1 MGCKEHDFAAPSLSD
16 YLKQLPQEKGL
27 ERSRV
32 VRMADLNETFGYQI
46 FTGSRNPSR
55 NKVLQIAFAM
65 ALSMK
70 ETNRALTA
78 AGVSVLNCKDRRD
91 AIIIFCIDR
100 GCSLQKVNDELT
112 ASLVEHLAS
121 LDRDNSYRVER
132 VLKFSDVETTELVY
146 FEGSGGGSL
155 GPFVRKHINA
165 SAQIGGVYERL
176 FAAQRAGLRYEH
188 LPRIVDCRRMGDEF
202 CVVMEYVEGETL
214 EALVGRLGAT
224 LDYAR
229 GLYPVLCKA
238 VGELHAGFAAA
249 GEPGVPVIHRDL
261 KPSNII
267 VSGVRYAAD
276 AGMTF
281 SSLVIIDLG
290 IARVWR
296 DGADADTVKFGT
308 RSYAPPEQYGFGQT
322 SVRSDIYALG
332 ALLFFCLTGTDPKP
346 GRDMREQ
353 CEALDVPA
361 PLADVVCMAMALDPA
376 KRFASAAALGHAART
391 AYGLCLPGAG
401 SIRVTGPSM
410 AQVALQM
417 TISSV
422 RQPQDVSLAAP
433 CRKSLLSRIPE
444 PIGRMWNGMI
454 YAATLLLLV
463 GSHFAVFHPTG
474 ANQSYPTLLLI
485 IDYFLFVDGLM
496 VLMHFALL
504 DKRRLRRRFA
514 LLDSYRGKKLAKL
527 WLKAL
532 GVLLLC
538 MIVIVAVANAA
549 GVVDTSAT

>member
-1 MGCKEHDFAAPSLSD
+1 MDTQSPTYSD
-16 YLKQLPQEKGL
+16 
-27 ERSRV
+27 
-32 VRMADLNETFGYQI
+32 
-46 FTGSRNPSR
+46 
-55 NKVLQIAFAM
+55 
-65 ALSMK
+65 
-70 ETNRALTA
+70 
-78 AGVSVLNCKDRRD
+78 
-91 AIIIFCIDR
+91 
-100 GCSLQKVNDELT
+100 DELT
-112 ASLVEHLAS
+112 AALAAHLAS
-121 LDRDNSYRVER
+121 LERDDSYRVER
-132 VLKFSDVETTELVY
+132 ALKCSDVETTELVY

-155 GPFVRKHINA
+155 GPFVRKRIDA
-165 SAQIGGVYERL
+165 SAQIGGAYERL
-176 FAAQRAGLRYEH
+176 FAAQQAGRRFEH
-188 LPRIVDCRRMGDEF
+188 LPRIVDCRRAGEELD
-202 CVVMEYVEGETL
+202 VVMEYVEGETL

-224 LDYAR
+224 PDYAR
-229 GLYPVLCKA
+229 GLYPVLCEA

-267 VSGVRYAAD
+267 VSGANYAPD

-332 ALLFFCLTGTDPKP
+332 ALLFFCLTGADPKP

-353 CEALDVPA
+353 CEAHGIPVPLTDVI
-361 PLADVVCMAMALDPA
+361 CMAMALDPA
-376 KRFASAAALGHAART
+376 KRFASAEALGRATRAAYDLSRPVRPPAPAPVRT
-391 AYGLCLPGAG
+391 PASETVLMLQGLQNPAGLP
-401 SIRVTGPSM
+401 RP
-410 AQVALQM
+410 
-417 TISSV
+417 
-422 RQPQDVSLAAP
+422 AASAA
-433 CRKSLLSRIPE
+433 CGLLSRVPE
-444 PIGRMWNGMI
+444 SLGRIWN
-454 YAATLLLLV
+454 TLVCFSLLV
-463 GSHFAVFHPTG
+463 FFAGSHFAVFHPTG
-474 ANQSYPTLLLI
+474 ANQSYPTWLLI
-485 IDYFLFVDGLM
+485 IEYFFFVDGLM

-514 LLDSYRGKKLAKL
+514 LLDSHRGKKLAKL

-538 MIVIVAVANAA
+538 MIVTVAIANAT

>member
-1 MGCKEHDFAAPSLSD
+1 MDTQSPTYSD
-16 YLKQLPQEKGL
+16 
-27 ERSRV
+27 
-32 VRMADLNETFGYQI
+32 
-46 FTGSRNPSR
+46 
-55 NKVLQIAFAM
+55 
-65 ALSMK
+65 
-70 ETNRALTA
+70 
-78 AGVSVLNCKDRRD
+78 
-91 AIIIFCIDR
+91 
-100 GCSLQKVNDELT
+100 DELT
-112 ASLVEHLAS
+112 AALAGHLAS
-121 LDRDNSYRVER
+121 LERDDSYRVDR
-132 VLKFSDVETTELVY
+132 ILKHSDVETTELVY

-155 GPFVRKHINA
+155 GPFVRKRINA

-224 LDYAR
+224 LDYACELF
-229 GLYPVLCKA
+229 GALCDA
-238 VGELHAGFAAA
+238 AAELHAGFAMA
-249 GEPGVPVIHRDL
+249 GERPVPVIHRDL

-267 VSGVRYAAD
+267 VSGVRYSVD

-308 RSYAPPEQYGFGQT
+308 RPYAPPEQYGFGQT
-322 SVRSDIYALG
+322 SVRSDVYALG

-376 KRFASAAALGHAART
+376 KRFASAEALGRATRAAYDLSHPVQPPAPVCT
-391 AYGLCLPGAG
+391 PTSETVLTPQGLQNPAGIPG
-401 SIRVTGPSM
+401 P
-410 AQVALQM
+410 
-417 TISSV
+417 
-422 RQPQDVSLAAP
+422 AASAA
-433 CRKSLLSRIPE
+433 CSLLSRVPE
-444 PIGRMWNGMI
+444 SLGRIWN
-454 YAATLLLLV
+454 TLVCFSLLV
-463 GSHFAVFHPTG
+463 IFAGSHFAVFHPTG

-485 IDYFLFVDGLM
+485 IEYFLFVDGLM

-504 DKRRLRRRFA
+504 DKCRLRRRFA
-514 LLDSYRGKKLAKL
+514 LLDSYCGKKLAKL
-527 WLKAL
+527 WLKEL
-532 GVLLLC
+532 GVLLLLHDRHSC
-538 MIVIVAVANAA
+538 GCQCGRVA
-549 GVVDTSAT
+549 DTSAT